1 MRWAFASVT
10 ASFVASAVVCSLA
23 AQPASAAPQNAGSSS
38 APSQAQPPAKSPST
52 EGLPAAEFLVPP
64 GGGAYE
70 VPVKIGEVC
79 ILTFPG
85 EVTHSAVRSVPTFEV
100 NPWNKDSLAVRAL
113 PGATS
118 ATLAVA
124 TQSGAIKVNVT
135 LRVGRTGERTLALVT
150 FRAVTAEEAYEAKVA
165 AEVAKRSAPLLA
177 QLEAERQ
184 RLEREI
190 VDKRERVILERA
202 REHSEGKKLRGI
214 ARSADQQ
221 VVVRV
226 ERSFVLGDDAY
237 VPFVIDN
244 RSKAPFAVAQALVTT
259 AKEPQ
264 GEKPAQDGPETG
276 AANGST
282 TGAPLPAQT
291 AALHTAKPA
300 TGLGAVAAKS
310 SLAGVVVLRDAAKL
324 RGKQIT
330 LTVAEVGTQR
340 VVKLGGISLP

>member
-10 ASFVASAVVCSLA
+10 ASLVASVVVCSLA
-23 AQPASAAPQNAGSSS
+23 ALPASAAPQNAGSSS

-118 ATLAVA
+118 ATLAVS

-135 LRVGRTGERTLALVT
+135 LRVGRAGERTLALVT

-184 RLEREI
+184 RLERAI

-202 REHSEGKKLRGI
+202 REHSEGKKLRAI

-221 VVVRV
+221 VVLRV
-226 ERSFVLGDDAY
+226 ERSLVLGEDAY

-244 RSKAPFAVAQALVTT
+244 RGKAPFAVAQALVS
-259 AKEPQ
+259 AK
-264 GEKPAQDGPETG
+264 GPEAEKQAKAGSKAG
-276 AANGST
+276 AVV
-282 TGAPLPAQT
+282 PAQT
-291 AALHTAKPA
+291 AALNTTKPA
-300 TGLGAVAAKS
+300 TGLGAVPAKS
-310 SLAGVVVLRDAAKL
+310 SLAGVVVLRGAAAL
-324 RGKQIT
+324 RGKEIT
-330 LTVAEVGTQR
+330 LTVAEVGTAR

>member
-1 MRWAFASVT
+1 MRWVSSVV
-10 ASFVASAVVCSLA
+10 SIFVCSLA
-23 AQPASAAPQNAGSSS
+23 APPASAAPLNAGSAS
-38 APSQAQPPAKSPST
+38 APPQAPASVKAPAT
-52 EGLPAAEFLVPP
+52 AEGLPAAEFLVPP

-70 VPVKIGEVC
+70 VPVTIGEVC

-118 ATLAVA
+118 ATLAVS

-184 RLEREI
+184 RLERVI

-221 VVVRV
+221 VVLRV

-244 RSKAPFAVAQALVTT
+244 RSKAPFAVAQALVTP

-264 GEKPAQDGPETG
+264 GEKPVQDGAKTG
-276 AANGST
+276 AA
-282 TGAPLPAQT
+282 PPAQT

-300 TGLGAVAAKS
+300 TGLGAVPAKS
-310 SLAGVVVLRDAAKL
+310 SLAGVVVLREAAKL